1 MANLI
6 FLLLTVVC
14 VLGCSRQQ
22 APYASSSASG
32 DLGAFVLHCVTN
44 RGGHLLTNSVA
55 AVEAKWT
62 LPVHPSFDVIKVPGD
77 RFTEIVEFLRQALG
91 ELNPQQSSR

>member
-1 MANLI
+1 
-6 FLLLTVVC
+6 
-14 VLGCSRQQ
+14 
-22 APYASSSASG
+22 
-32 DLGAFVLHCVTN
+32 
-44 RGGHLLTNSVA
+44 VA

-91 ELNPQQSSR
+91 ELNPQQSSRPVDPTGAERLAIYSSGQIGIAVAAAGGDRETYIQVGP